1 MEMTSMPSEQHL
13 PYRSTADVVVLDG
26 DGSRWVRRRT
36 CRVVERKH
44 SWSCDYILL
53 SCGHSV
59 PWPFG
64 ETPCHCPECGA
75 ELIDDA

>member
-1 MEMTSMPSEQHL
+1 MPSEQHL
-13 PYRSTADVVVLDG
+13 PYRSVADVVVLDG
-26 DGSRWVRRRT
+26 DGSKWVRKRT

-44 SWSCDYILL
+44 SWSCDYVLL

-64 ETPCHCPECGA
+64 ETPRHCPECGA
-75 ELIDDA
+75 EVVDDD